1 MAQSMTGFGEA
12 ERQLAAGRLRVEIR
26 SVNHRFL
33 LFTPRLSS
41 DLAPF
46 EAAIKDRIRQ
56 EFERGHVSLSARWV
70 DSDAQEPALAVNL
83 DRARQFAAR
92 LKELQSELSLSG
104 EVGLDL
110 VARQPEVLTWSQPDS
125 EPATWDD
132 VEPVVGE
139 AAAACRA
146 MRLREGSA
154 LEADIVARLDSIGGA
169 LRQIAELAPAR
180 LTRERDRLSQSV
192 QELMGGA
199 GMDPQ
204 RLAQEIALMADRLD
218 ISEELVRFTA
228 HIEACRQAFA
238 SDAPVGK
245 QLGFLAQEMG
255 REANTIGSKANDAG
269 IASLVIQVKGDLEK
283 IREQLE
289 NLE

>member
-1 MAQSMTGFGEA
+1 MTGFGEA

-33 LFTPRLSS
+33 LFTPRLAN
-41 DLAPF
+41 DLVSF
-46 EAAIKDRIRQ
+46 EAAIKDRVRQ

-70 DSDAQEPALAVNL
+70 DSDAREPALSVDL
-83 DRARQFAAR
+83 DRARQFATR
-92 LKELQSELSLSG
+92 LKELQQALDLSG
-104 EVGLDL
+104 DVNLEL

-125 EPATWDD
+125 APPTWDEI
-132 VEPVVGE
+132 EPVVGE
-139 AAAACRA
+139 AAAACRT

-154 LEADIVARLDSIGGA
+154 LQQDIVVRLESIRAA
-169 LRQIAELAPAR
+169 LGRIAELAPAR
-180 LTRERDRLSQSV
+180 LTRERNRLSQSA
-192 QELMGGA
+192 QELIGGT
-199 GMDPQ
+199 GLDPQ
-204 RLAQEIALMADRLD
+204 RLAQEIALMSDRLD
-218 ISEELVRFTA
+218 ISEELVRFAA
-228 HIEACRQAFA
+228 HIDACHGALA
-238 SDAPVGK
+238 VEGPVGK

-269 IASLVIQVKGDLEK
+269 IATLVIQVKGDLEK

>member
-1 MAQSMTGFGEA
+1 MTGFGEA

-33 LFTPRLSS
+33 LFTPRLAS
-41 DLAPF
+41 DLVSF
-46 EAAIKDRIRQ
+46 EAAIKDRVRQ

-70 DSDAQEPALAVNL
+70 DSDAREPALSVDL
-83 DRARQFAAR
+83 DRARQFATR
-92 LKELQSELSLSG
+92 LKELQQALDLSG
-104 EVGLDL
+104 DVNLEL

-125 EPATWDD
+125 APPTWDD
-132 VEPVVGE
+132 IEPVVGE

-146 MRLREGSA
+146 MRLREGAA
-154 LEADIVARLDSIGGA
+154 LQQDIVVRLESIRAA
-169 LRQIAELAPAR
+169 LGRIAELAPAR
-180 LTRERDRLSQSV
+180 LSRERDRLSQSA
-192 QELMGGA
+192 QELIGGT
-199 GMDPQ
+199 GLDPQ
-204 RLAQEIALMADRLD
+204 RLAQEIALMSDRLD
-218 ISEELVRFTA
+218 ISEELVRFAA
-228 HIEACRQAFA
+228 HIDACHGALA
-238 SDAPVGK
+238 VEGPVGK

-269 IASLVIQVKGDLEK
+269 IATLVIQVKGDLEK

>member
-1 MAQSMTGFGEA
+1 MTGFGEA

-33 LFTPRLSS
+33 LFTPRLAS
-41 DLAPF
+41 DLAAF
-46 EAAIKDRIRQ
+46 ESAIKDRVRQ

-70 DSDAQEPALAVNL
+70 EGDSAEPALSINL
-83 DRARQFAAR
+83 DRARQFASR
-92 LKELQSELSLSG
+92 LKELQTELSLSG

-110 VARQPEVLTWSQPDS
+110 VARQPEVLVWSQPDA
-125 EPATWDD
+125 EPVTWEDI
-132 VEPVVGE
+132 EPVVGE

-146 MRLREGSA
+146 MRLREGAA
-154 LEADIVARLDSIGGA
+154 LEADIRSRLESISGALDSIS
-169 LRQIAELAPAR
+169 QLAPAR
-180 LTRERDRLSQSV
+180 LVRERDRLSTSV
-192 QELMGGA
+192 QELMGAA
-199 GMDPQ
+199 GIDPQ

-218 ISEELVRFTA
+218 ISEELVRFRT

-269 IASLVIQVKGDLEK
+269 IATLVIQVKGDLEK